1 MYVWLRYVEHRSV
14 RWGLRGEVK
23 FRFVLLGL
31 KQVRSKLLRS
41 GSGLYSE
48 PEELRWVELS
58 VSGNIYETK
67 GEHR

>member
-1 MYVWLRYVEHRSV
+1 M
-14 RWGLRGEVK
+14 RGEVK

-31 KQVRSKLLRS
+31 EQVRSKLLRS